1 MAKREKI
8 DSGKLMQMIQRAVLS
23 GSYRDTYHSAE
34 RRSKRSVTRVEME
47 YALLQGWHEKRK
59 DTYNP
64 IYETWDYSI
73 RGKTIDLRNL
83 RIIVSFD
90 EDGMLV
96 ITVIDLDKDD

>member
-1 MAKREKI
+1 MSRRNKIASAK
-8 DSGKLMQMIQRAVLS
+8 LIQRIQNAILS
-23 GSYRDTYHSAE
+23 GQYRDTYHSAA
-34 RRSKRSVTRVEME
+34 RRSSRSVTRLEME
-47 YALLQGWHEKRK
+47 YALLHGWHEKRK
-59 DTYNP
+59 DKFNE

-83 RIIVSFD
+83 RVVVSFD